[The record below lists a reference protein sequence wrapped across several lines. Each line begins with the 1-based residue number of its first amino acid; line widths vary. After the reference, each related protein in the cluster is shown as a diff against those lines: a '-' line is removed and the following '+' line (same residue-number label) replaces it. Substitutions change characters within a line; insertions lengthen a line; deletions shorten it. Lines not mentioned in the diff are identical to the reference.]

1 MVIFLSYANL
11 YQRVSRCHVL
21 SWSKSAKGIQIYP
34 GVMLWSKSAKCPNI
48 SKYSIR
54 ALPVKVQSDLLDGL
68 RAQLDAWPGDR
79 IIPLQW
85 MTGQAPGES
94 AQDYGKSMKIMGKWW
109 FTGVFVGAFV
119 GFSWDFMGSTF
130 W

>member
-1 MVIFLSYANL
+1 M
-11 YQRVSRCHVL
+11 
-21 SWSKSAKGIQIYP
+21 SWSKSAKR
-34 GVMLWSKSAKCPNI
+34 PNI

-68 RAQLDAWPGDR
+68 RAQLDARPGDR

-94 AQDYGKSMKIMGKWW
+94 AKDYGKSMKIMGKWW
-109 FTGVFVGAFV
+109 FTGVLWCFCGI
-119 GFSWDFMGSTF
+119 FMGSTF